1 MVVFV
6 VPVRTVFHEVVLNG
20 DDLFRLAGTQ
30 DSLQCGQCYWPRKAA
45 RAKSVAQRAVCFPLC
60 IEQGS
65 LAAGLGEA

>member
-6 VPVRTVFHEVVLNG
+6 VSVRTVFHEVVLNG

-45 RAKSVAQRAVCFPLC
+45 RAELRVWLKELSAFLYA
-60 IEQGS
+60 
-65 LAAGLGEA
+65 